1 MVYTNRCPNQEQ
13 SILPRFVFYEHRQTV
28 GEPEPTFENRSA
40 SPRRCVFHLLL
51 YQAAH
56 HSMTSW
62 NANLWCDNELATAT
76 LKMALR
82 HSRKAAEKCFNADL
96 ADFSELR
103 CEPG

>member
-1 MVYTNRCPNQEQ
+1 MSIDKPLANQ
-13 SILPRFVFYEHRQTV
+13 SRHSKTVRHRQRP
-28 GEPEPTFENRSA
+28 G
-40 SPRRCVFHLLL
+40 VFNLLL

-56 HSMTSW
+56 HSMT
-62 NANLWCDNELATAT
+62 NGTANLLCDNELATAT

-82 HSRKAAEKCFNADL
+82 HGRKSAKKCFNADL